1 MQQFTCYLLLGL
13 ICLLPPS
20 LSAQVPQPN
29 TTRQPTA
36 QQPTTPAAARAELER
51 RNIDEVELARR
62 LRERGIDIEN
72 VRPEQLPGLEEEIE
86 EVLAEM
92 EAEQAATADREAA
105 AAQQQQTIQERRDEE
120 ARQTAT
126 AEPTRERPRARQNRD
141 SLPPDAIY
149 GHELFRN
156 RSLDVFGPTANVKPP
171 DSYQLGVGDEVAVSI
186 FGASQADLVFLIGND
201 GFINPPGMPRIYL
214 KGITL
219 GRARELTRARF
230 QQYYLFREGQFSFN
244 VATARTVNVTVIGE
258 VVNNGTFPLSAINSA
273 LNALV
278 AAGGPTKEGS
288 VRNIKLLR
296 GGEEIRI
303 DVYNYLLDPA
313 AADELSLQANDVIF
327 VPLAETIVKVEGAVR
342 RPLRYEMRSAETF
355 TDLLRY
361 AGGFAANAQRE
372 LVGVRRQRGPAI
384 EVVDVN
390 PSTAE
395 GAAFDLQNG
404 DLIRVR
410 AIDNP
415 ILNFVTIGGEVNL
428 PGDYSFIPGNRLSDL
443 LQRGG
448 LRPGSRTDLAF
459 LSRAND
465 NGTSRLVTVSP
476 AAALDR
482 PGKDTDDP
490 LLERGDRL
498 TIFSLARFIDD
509 ATISVTG
516 AVREAVVDYPF
527 DFERG
532 ITVAEALLLAGGLR
546 PNAADTAFLIRT
558 DPTNRNRRQYR
569 RVDVGAALADPAGTE
584 NLQLRPFDQLLVY
597 GRERFVDSF
606 KVTVSG
612 AVRNP
617 SEYVY
622 DPTMTLSDLLL
633 LSGGLSLSADR
644 GRVDVFRLQFTPN
657 QATRT
662 ELIQLEV
669 TEING
674 NLAGPDAA
682 FPLRAFDRVVVR
694 DVSEFELQQ
703 MVHVRGEVAYPGD
716 YALLSNNERLTDLLQ
731 RTGGLTEE
739 AFPSGATLLRT
750 VGADGLV
757 VIELPD
763 ALARPGSSSNITL
776 RTGDTLQIPKRRDLV
791 AIYVSGTRARQAF
804 ADSLVRDQIIYVSYQ
819 GRHTADW
826 YVEQYAGGF
835 AQNAKRKRTT
845 VQYPNGR
852 VKRTSQA
859 LWAEIYPWVEPG
871 SEIRV
876 GLKDPKPPKDPNRPR
891 IDWGEVA
898 QVTIAGLTSLVTL
911 LVLVDRL

>member
-1 MQQFTCYLLLGL
+1 MQQLTTLLLL
-13 ICLLPPS
+13 ILLSLLLPV
-20 LSAQVPQPN
+20 LSAQVPQPS
-29 TTRQPTA
+29 TTRQPAA
-36 QQPTTPAAARAELER
+36 QQQQPLTPEAARTELNR
-51 RNIDEVELARR
+51 RNIDEAELARR

-86 EVLAEM
+86 AVIAEM
-92 EAEQAATADREAA
+92 EAEQVETAERGSSRRPAATDRAGAARRGSPPNGRRTGHAGSNQDPHPARFAA
-105 AAQQQQTIQERRDEE
+105 ARRD
-120 ARQTAT
+120 
-126 AEPTRERPRARQNRD
+126 P
-141 SLPPDAIY
+141 Y

-156 RSLDVFGPTANVKPP
+156 RSLDVFGPTANIKPP
-171 DSYQLGVGDEVAVSI
+171 DTYQLGVGDEVAVSI

-219 GRARELTRARF
+219 GRARELARARF

-244 VATARTVNVTVIGE
+244 VATARTVNITVIGE
-258 VVNNGTFPLSAINSA
+258 VVNNGTYPLSALNSA

-278 AAGGPTKEGS
+278 AAGGPTQEGS

-296 GGEEIRI
+296 GGTEIRI

-313 AADELSLQANDVIF
+313 AADELNLQANDVIF

-342 RPLRYEMRSAETF
+342 RPLRYELRADETI
-355 TDLLRY
+355 TDLLSY

-390 PSTAE
+390 PTTAE

-404 DLIRVR
+404 DLITVR

-415 ILNFVTIGGEVNL
+415 IRNFVTIDGEINL
-428 PGDYSFIPGNRLSDL
+428 PGDYAFTPGSRLSDL
-443 LQRGG
+443 LRRGG

-459 LSRAND
+459 ISRAND

-482 PGKDTDDP
+482 TGNDESDP

-498 TIFSLARFIDD
+498 TIFSQARFIDD

-532 ITVAEALLLAGGLR
+532 ISVAEALLLAGGLQ

-569 RVDVGAALADPAGTE
+569 RVDVGAALADPTGVE

-606 KVTVSG
+606 KVAISG

-617 SEYVY
+617 SEYVF
-622 DPTMTLSDLLL
+622 DPSMTLSDLLL
-633 LSGGLSLSADR
+633 LSGGLTLSADR
-644 GRVDVFRLQFTPN
+644 GRVDVFRLVFTPN

-662 ELIQLEV
+662 ELIQLSVAEL
-669 TEING
+669 NG
-674 NLAGPDAA
+674 SLVGPDAA
-682 FPLRAFDRVVVR
+682 FPIQAFDRVVVR
-694 DVSEFELQQ
+694 DVAEFELQQ
-703 MVHVRGEVAYPGD
+703 MVHIRGEVPYPGD
-716 YALLSNNERLTDLLQ
+716 YALLSENERLTDLLK
-731 RTGGLTEE
+731 RAGGLNEE
-739 AFPSGATLLRT
+739 AFPSGASLLRT

-791 AIYVSGTRARQAF
+791 AIYVTGTRARQAF
-804 ADSLVRDQIIYVSYQ
+804 ADTLIRDEIIYVSYQ

-826 YVEQYAGGF
+826 YVQEYAGGF
-835 AQNAKRKRTT
+835 PTTPSANEPPSSTPTAVSSAPAKPSGPRSIPGWNPAPRSASASRT
-845 VQYPNGR
+845 P
-852 VKRTSQA
+852 S
-859 LWAEIYPWVEPG
+859 
-871 SEIRV
+871 
-876 GLKDPKPPKDPNRPR
+876 RP
-891 IDWGEVA
+891 A
-898 QVTIAGLTSLVTL
+898 TPIAPASTGA
-911 LVLVDRL
+911 R